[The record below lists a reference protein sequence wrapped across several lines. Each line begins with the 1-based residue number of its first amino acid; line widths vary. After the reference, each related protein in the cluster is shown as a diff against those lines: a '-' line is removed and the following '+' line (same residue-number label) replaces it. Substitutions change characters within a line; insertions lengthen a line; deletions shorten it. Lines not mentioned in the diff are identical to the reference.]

1 MAIFDS
7 HCHLYWNEEQVS
19 VAEQL
24 QLATKA
30 GVTKL
35 LCVGTDADSS
45 RRCLEISEQH
55 SQVIASVG
63 LHPNDVGDL
72 NELDA
77 KLDAIAALS
86 QKGTWHAI
94 GETGLDF
101 FHNRSE
107 AAAQEA
113 ALLFHLDLANQMD
126 LPIIIHCREAVEQ
139 LVTILEKRGQPVNGV
154 MHCFSEGPEYVTR
167 LLDLGL
173 HFSFAGNIS
182 YPKSQAIRDSAAC
195 IPPERLLVET
205 DAPFLAPQPVRGK
218 KNLSAYIV
226 HTLDAVAAAR
236 DQSVADIRDQVFNNT
251 TKLFDFAD

>member
-1 MAIFDS
+1 MTIFDS
-7 HCHLYWNEEQVS
+7 HCHLYWNEDQVS

-24 QLATKA
+24 QLASDA

-35 LCVGTDADSS
+35 LCVGTDAHSS
-45 RRCLEISEQH
+45 KRCLEISEQH

-63 LHPNDVGDL
+63 LHPNDVGDI

-77 KLDAIAALS
+77 RLDEISAIS
-86 QKGTWHAI
+86 QKGSWHAI

-107 AAAQEA
+107 YVSQEA
-113 ALLFHLDLANQMD
+113 ALLFHLDLADQMN
-126 LPIIIHCREAVEQ
+126 LPVIIHCREAVAQ
-139 LVTILEKRGQPVNGV
+139 LVAILEKRGQTVNGV
-154 MHCFSEGPEYVTR
+154 MHCFSEGPEYVAR

-195 IPPERLLVET
+195 VPVDRLLVET

-236 DQSVADIRDQVFNNT
+236 AQKVSDIRDKIFNNT
-251 TKLFDFAD
+251 TKLFNFAD

>member
-7 HCHLYWNEEQVS
+7 HCHLYWNEDQVS
-19 VAEQL
+19 VTEQL
-24 QLATKA
+24 HLASEA

-35 LCVGTDADSS
+35 LCVGTDAHSS
-45 RRCLEISEQH
+45 KRCLEISEQH
-55 SQVIASVG
+55 AQVVASVG

-72 NELDA
+72 SELDA
-77 KLDAIAALS
+77 KLEEISAIS
-86 QKGTWHAI
+86 QKGSWHAI

-107 AAAQEA
+107 YVSQEA
-113 ALLFHLDLANQMD
+113 ALLFHLDLADQMN
-126 LPIIIHCREAVEQ
+126 LPIIIHCREAVDQ
-139 LVTILEKRGQPVNGV
+139 LVAILEKRGQTVNGV
-154 MHCFSEGPEYVTR
+154 MHCFSEGPEYVER
-167 LLDLGL
+167 LLGLGL

-195 IPPERLLVET
+195 IPIDKLLVET

-236 DQSVADIRDQVFNNT
+236 NQSVSDIGDQIFSNT
-251 TKLFDFAD
+251 TKLFNFAD

>member
-1 MAIFDS
+1 MTIFDS
-7 HCHLYWNEEQVS
+7 HCHLYWDEEKVS

-24 QLATKA
+24 QLAAEA

-35 LCVGTDADSS
+35 LCVGTDANSS

-63 LHPNDVGDL
+63 LHPNDVGARS
-72 NELDA
+72 ELDT
-77 KLDAIAALS
+77 KLDEIAAIS
-86 QKGTWHAI
+86 RTGAWHAI

-107 AAAQEA
+107 AIVQEA
-113 ALLFHLDLANQMD
+113 ALLFHLDLADQMD

-139 LVTILEKRGQPVNGV
+139 LVTVLETRGRTVNGV

-195 IPPERLLVET
+195 IPIERLLVET

-236 DQSVADIRDQVFNNT
+236 DQSVVDIRDQVFNNT
-251 TKLFDFAD
+251 TKLFNFAD

>member
-7 HCHLYWNEEQVS
+7 HCHLYWNEDQMS

-24 QLATKA
+24 QLASEA

-35 LCVGTDADSS
+35 LCVGTDANSS
-45 RRCLEISEQH
+45 RRCLEISKQH

-63 LHPNDVGDL
+63 LHPNDVGDIS
-72 NELDA
+72 ELES
-77 KLDAIAALS
+77 KLDEIAAIS
-86 QKGTWHAI
+86 QKGDWHAI

-107 AAAQEA
+107 AVAQET
-113 ALLFHLDLANQMD
+113 ALLCHLGLADHMN
-126 LPIIIHCREAVEQ
+126 LPVIIHCREAAGE
-139 LVTILEKRGQPVNGV
+139 LVAILEKRGKAVNGV

-182 YPKSQAIRDSAAC
+182 YPKSQSIRDSAAC
-195 IPPERLLVET
+195 IPLDRLLVET

-236 DQSVADIRDQVFNNT
+236 DQSVADIRDQIFNNT
-251 TKLFDFAD
+251 TKLFNFVD

>member
-19 VAEQL
+19 IAEQL
-24 QLATKA
+24 RLASEA

-35 LCVGTDADSS
+35 LCVGTDANSS
-45 RRCLEISEQH
+45 KLCLEISEKH
-55 SQVIASVG
+55 PQVIASVG
-63 LHPNDVGDL
+63 LHPNDVGDISAL
-72 NELDA
+72 GT
-77 KLDAIAALS
+77 KLDEITTLT
-86 QKGTWHAI
+86 QKGNWHAI

-107 AAAQEA
+107 AASQEA
-113 ALLFHLDLANQMD
+113 ALLFHLDLADQMN

-139 LVTILEKRGQPVNGV
+139 LVTILEKRGRAVNGV

-182 YPKSQAIRDSAAC
+182 YPKSQAIRDSAARV
-195 IPPERLLVET
+195 PVERLLVET

-236 DQSVADIRDQVFNNT
+236 DQSVSDIGDQIFSNT
-251 TKLFDFAD
+251 TKLFNFAD